1 MINFFRKIRKQLANE
16 NKFQRYMRYAIGE
29 VLLIMLGIFMAL
41 QLQNWNEKRKQE
53 IQFKTT
59 LDQIYTNITYE
70 AQNFQ
75 RDSVWFKVHTDWLSE
90 LLYNPDTIPDSE
102 LPLILHYIAFW
113 NGEPLASESVYY
125 SQNLNYDPDDPEQVG
140 LAKEIFTYINKISNR
155 IYHVDERMKK
165 AIDTVDIKIPI
176 SDVDT
181 YNDEAYPSDSLFY
194 EPIDIQNLR
203 RWIGFT
209 KTRAIL
215 KKVKVNKN
223 WNYLEA
229 LNLLE
234 DGRSIKKL
242 IKNYYPEVKLLYSDV
257 GIIGSAIN
265 GWDES
270 TPMYFNQRENIW
282 EIDLFLNVG
291 EIKFRCRDSWT
302 QNWGNSKATFP
313 VGFGFQDGGNIPIP
327 EAGNYHVIFKPETGE
342 FEFIKQDD

>member
-1 MINFFRKIRKQLANE
+1 MINFFRNIRRQLANE
-16 NKFQRYMRYAIGE
+16 NKFRRYLRYAVGE

-53 IQFKTT
+53 AQFKTI

-75 RDSVWFKVHTDWLSE
+75 RDSVWFKVHTNWTNVI
-90 LLYNPDTIPDSE
+90 LYHPDSILDSE
-102 LPLILHYIAFW
+102 LPSSLHYIAFW
-113 NGEPLASESVYY
+113 NGEPIASESVYY
-125 SQNLNYDPDDPEQVG
+125 SQNLNYDPDDQEQVM
-140 LAKEIFTYINKISNR
+140 LAKEIFTYINRISNR
-155 IYHVDERMKK
+155 EYHVDERIEK
-165 AIDTVDIKIPI
+165 AIDTIDLKIPI
-176 SDVDT
+176 SDVMA
-181 YNDEAYPSDSLFY
+181 YNDSDYPSDSLFY

-203 RWIGFT
+203 HWIGST

-242 IKNYYPEVKLLYSDV
+242 IKNYYPDVKLLYTEV

-282 EIDLFLNVG
+282 ETNLYLNVG

-302 QNWGNSKATFP
+302 QNWGNNRPTFP
-313 VGFGFQDGGNIPIP
+313 TGIGFQDGGNISIP
-327 EAGNYHVIFKPETGE
+327 VEGNYHIIFKPETGE
-342 FEFIKQDD
+342 YEFIKQDD